1 MCAGTDKFFFTSFA
15 ARDKTY
21 VMLFRCCTFKFNPE
35 RHLMCTVHFTY
46 LHSRLWQNALLDSPA
61 SQSEIWSWVR
71 SKCDWS
77 SAQDFGFNSKVF
89 ECILEARVKE
99 HWKRIIN
106 SVCCHR
112 DLFKAFYS
120 CLSVKRPLLEHWNSY
135 IPPQVQAI
143 YGEQQ
148 ASRCVFHLFKSFEV
162 FFFWSFFVFIPSCHL
177 TMPSNICIF

>member
-1 MCAGTDKFFFTSFA
+1 MH
-15 ARDKTY
+15 
-21 VMLFRCCTFKFNPE
+21 CT
-35 RHLMCTVHFTY
+35 TY
-46 LHSRLWQNALLDSPA
+46 LPVFQAVAKCSFGLS
-61 SQSEIWSWVR
+61 SFSVR
-71 SKCDWS
+71 NMVLGKFKMFRACDWS
-77 SAQDFGFNSKVF
+77 SAQDVGFTSKVF

-120 CLSVKRPLLEHWNSY
+120 CLSVKRPLLVHWNDY
-135 IPPQVQAI
+135 ILPQVQAI

-162 FFFWSFFVFIPSCHL
+162 LILWNFFFLFL
-177 TMPSNICIF
+177 TMPFNIYIFWYKQFSLTPKISPSFQCVVTRSNLV